1 MYLAKLTTAQA
12 KTVLQNDPIVVIPVG
27 STEQHGPQC
36 ALGTDFMIPSYL
48 ADRIADLDNVLV
60 VPAVPYGVCPYH
72 MSFAGSIDLGYE
84 GLYTVL
90 RSIAFSLMQHGAR
103 RFLVLN
109 GHGGNNPSID
119 KMALEVYHAG
129 GICASIDWW
138 SLVGQLDPSLKGG
151 HGDFLETSA
160 MMVVDPESVHLELCQ
175 PMNAHDPSENGGGFP
190 GRHGSPAARHQGK
203 RAERLVRSRR
213 PQTLQPENRPACH
226 QTFGLLYPRLCGGVS
241 QIPARP
247 QKIIFPQRQKWFA
260 SPLTGTANHFLF
272 EILFVLKLT
281 CRRPSAR

>member
-36 ALGTDFMIPSYL
+36 ALGTDFMIPNYL

-119 KMALEVYHAG
+119 RMALEVYHAG
-129 GICASIDWW
+129 GVCASIDWW

-175 PMNAHDPSENGGGFP
+175 P
-190 GRHGSPAARHQGK
+190 
-203 RAERLVRSRR
+203 RLVRSRR
-213 PQTLQPENRPACH
+213 PQTLQPENRPARH

-247 QKIIFPQRQKWFA
+247 PKIIFSQRQKWFA

-281 CRRPSAR
+281 YRRPSARCAPARLCLPAGSAAR

>member
-175 PMNAHDPSENGGGFP
+175 PMNAHDPSENAKAAWFACRATP
-190 GRHGSPAARHQGK
+190 GKTRRAAGSVPATPNTPARK
-203 RAERLVRSRR
+203 SASVPSNFRS
-213 PQTLQPENRPACH
+213 PISATLWRSFADSRSAPENNFPPA
-226 QTFGLLYPRLCGGVS
+226 TKMV
-241 QIPARP
+241 
-247 QKIIFPQRQKWFA
+247 RQ
-260 SPLTGTANHFLF
+260 PLNGDSEPFSF
-272 EILFVLKLT
+272 
-281 CRRPSAR
+281 